1 MSFLVRE
8 RDKGGKETLCCS
20 RERARERERQSV
32 VATMSRGQLA
42 FGLAWHVLPRTGLA
56 WTGLG
61 GDQQEAQALS
71 LMMIIFSNFY
81 VAYGRRVG
89 CVVTLSLCPLPY
101 LLPLAISQSL
111 SLILFFINNLCG
123 SVSCSLQHM
132 CT

>member
-8 RDKGGKETLCCS
+8 RDKGGEETLCCS

-89 CVVTLSLCPLPY
+89 CVVTLSLFPPALPTPTGY
-101 LLPLAISQSL
+101 L
-111 SLILFFINNLCG
+111 
-123 SVSCSLQHM
+123 SVSFSHPFLH
-132 CT
+132 